1 MIGIK
6 SEIKRKQKV
15 DIKDQILKQKIN
27 TIRIKVQKMI
37 LKSKQK
43 LKRGLNRKW
52 IQKLRINGYKSQNR
66 KD

>member
-27 TIRIKVQKMI
+27 IIRIKVQKMI
-37 LKSKQK
+37 SKSKQK
-43 LKRGLNRKW
+43 LKREK
-52 IQKLRINGYKSQNR
+52 IK
-66 KD
+66 